1 MISTGGRD
9 AGPMSAFTL
18 ADSAALETTKI
29 CFARCDI
36 WPIKAARSAL
46 YSRNTIDLSGAMMEK
61 DKRFDRKR
69 GRADFMQ
76 GLGWMA
82 LSMVSFISMAVGSR
96 ELASTLSI
104 RQVLFFRALVG
115 LGVIL
120 LVGRSL
126 LPQIRQTK
134 LFPRHLARNAVH
146 FTAQYFW
153 TIGVVSLP
161 LASVF
166 ALEFTMPIWVAL
178 FAWLLLKEKLTGP
191 RLLATLGGFIG
202 VLVVVRPGHGVID
215 PAAGFVLLAA
225 AGYGLSL
232 ILVKQLTR
240 ECSPAVIVVWMILIQ
255 LPLGLLAALTDWRD
269 VGLSD
274 VPWMMVA
281 GVGALSAHYC
291 QAQALKRLDA
301 SVIMPVDFLRV
312 PMAALVGF
320 YAYGEGIDV
329 WVVIGGC
336 IILMSNFQAMMS
348 ERMRPQTPGA

>member
-1 MISTGGRD
+1 
-9 AGPMSAFTL
+9 
-18 ADSAALETTKI
+18 
-29 CFARCDI
+29 
-36 WPIKAARSAL
+36 
-46 YSRNTIDLSGAMMEK
+46 MEK
-61 DKRFDRKR
+61 DKRFNRTR
-69 GRADFMQ
+69 GRADFVQ

-120 LVGRSL
+120 LVGKSL
-126 LPQIRQTK
+126 LPQIRQMK

-215 PAAGFVLLAA
+215 PAAGLVLLAA

-348 ERMRPQTPGA
+348 ERMRSQTPGA

>member
-1 MISTGGRD
+1 
-9 AGPMSAFTL
+9 
-18 ADSAALETTKI
+18 
-29 CFARCDI
+29 
-36 WPIKAARSAL
+36 
-46 YSRNTIDLSGAMMEK
+46 MEK

-126 LPQIRQTK
+126 LPQIRQMK

-348 ERMRPQTPGA
+348 ERMRSQTPNA